1 MTVTEPTP
9 TSGLDPTTEK
19 DSGRFRSARGR
30 FKIFRAPKIKRRRQI
45 PDDYDTTAIVD
56 SFDYSPLLADND
68 EADVRAKLDGMIRA
82 VNPGISET
90 LLFSQKGP
98 DGMSLAHVWFGAN
111 MPLFRHSH
119 PRFGDCLYYILKGEV
134 HLGAHVLGA
143 GDGVFIPNEMPYKY
157 IAGPEGVELLEFRAG
172 GGIEGAPGMLL
183 NEPSLDSM
191 QQIIDVANTQHD
203 TWLATS
209 PEQITGR

>member
-1 MTVTEPTP
+1 MTVTDSPT
-9 TSGLDPTTEK
+9 GLDATTEA

-30 FKIFRAPKIKRRRQI
+30 FKIFKAPKIKRRRQI
-45 PDDYDTTAIVD
+45 PDDYDTTPIVD
-56 SFDYSPLLADND
+56 SFDYSPLLEEND
-68 EADVRAKLDGMIRA
+68 EADVREKLDCMIRA
-82 VNPGISET
+82 INPGISET

-98 DGMSLAHVWFGAN
+98 HGMSLAHVWFGAN

-119 PRFGDCLYYILKGEV
+119 PRFGDCLYYIITGEV
-134 HLGAHVLGA
+134 RLGAQVLGA

-191 QQIIDVANTQHD
+191 QQIIDVANTQHE

-209 PEQITGR
+209 PEEITGR